1 MGPISYKPAARLRNQ
16 RRWPADLLLGTRLHC
31 QGLLFQPGSM
41 FLTTVFTN
49 VYILA
54 WLTGPAEFMTRNKP
68 LRGEKKTAPTSWG
81 RSVDEGPA
89 ELHEVSGLPRAPWG
103 VGGGICKARGPA
115 LQMEGSCL
123 SGTIRGGRRL
133 PLRRPGQFQYGSSWV
148 LSP

>member
-16 RRWPADLLLGTRLHC
+16 RRCPSDLLPGTRLHC
-31 QGLLFQPGSM
+31 QGLLFQPGST

-81 RSVDEGPA
+81 RSVCKGPGA
-89 ELHEVSGLPRAPWG
+89 CIKCLGFSELH
-103 VGGGICKARGPA
+103 GGWAAAFAKPEA
-115 LQMEGSCL
+115 
-123 SGTIRGGRRL
+123 
-133 PLRRPGQFQYGSSWV
+133 
-148 LSP
+148 